1 MAQFPVSSG
10 KQHQLVENTW
20 VPVTTSTVATTSST
34 TISTTAS
41 SSVSKEVVTLQ
52 KQMQEQLPEHVKP
65 KPLPPPP
72 APPLNPVL
80 SRPYDW
86 KSDDHYCKTIFPTL
100 APPPEVIFV
109 VYKLNVKYFMWILY
123 YYFPASMRCFRNYFT
138 ATKCDEET
146 SRESTR
152 C

>member
-20 VPVTTSTVATTSST
+20 VPVTSSTAASTSST
-34 TISTTAS
+34 TTTTTSTS
-41 SSVSKEVVTLQ
+41 SSSKQIMTLQ
-52 KQMQEQLPEHVKP
+52 KQIQEQLPELAKP

-80 SRPYDW
+80 SKPYDW

-100 APPPEVIFV
+100 APPPEVNFRISKIKCNKIDVNFIF
-109 VYKLNVKYFMWILY
+109 
-123 YYFPASMRCFRNYFT
+123 
-138 ATKCDEET
+138 
-146 SRESTR
+146 
-152 C
+152 